1 MGDSTLTSPAL
12 YTRNLEFKAEVDIE
26 PIAGL
31 KIKLTGNRTDN
42 RSNQIQFMYENPTI
56 IYGGSY
62 IKTHIA
68 MATAFKGFRADE
80 NYSSET
86 FNKFL
91 ENREIIAQRLQ
102 ERYEGTTYPDRGF
115 LHDVELGGKPYSKDN
130 GEINRS
136 SSDVLIPAFL
146 AAYSGKNAKT
156 IDLNPFPGLKA
167 ILPNWLNHAYQCT
180 YQVGSFTSF
189 SDWVSIG
196 EGLGF
201 TKDVLTNGAIPSSPY
216 NIASVVL
223 KEQFG
228 PLAGI
233 NATLYNDLQLT
244 ANYETQRT
252 LTLNSA
258 AGQLV
263 EAVSKGFT
271 LGGSYKIANFNQ
283 VLKIKKKQQNVNND
297 LTFSLNVKMSSN
309 TNLIRKI
316 ESNTAQATSGTR
328 TWSVDFTADYVV
340 SKLITMGLY
349 FDYQSNVPLVSTSA
363 YPTTN
368 SNYGL
373 RINMSLAK

>member
-1 MGDSTLTSPAL
+1 
-12 YTRNLEFKAEVDIE
+12 
-26 PIAGL
+26 
-31 KIKLTGNRTDN
+31 
-42 RSNQIQFMYENPTI
+42 
-56 IYGGSY
+56 
-62 IKTHIA
+62 

-80 NYSSET
+80 NYSSAT

-130 GEINRS
+130 GEVNRS

-167 ILPNWLNHAYQCT
+167 ILPNWRVTYDGLMRIPFFKKLFKSFSLNHAYQCT

-233 NATLYNDLQLT
+233 NATLYNDLQIT

-263 EAVSKGFT
+263 EAVSKGFN
-271 LGGSYKIANFNQ
+271 LGGSYKIANFNR
-283 VLKIKKKQQNVNND
+283 VLKIKSKQQNVNND
-297 LTFSLNVKMSSN
+297 LTISLNVKMASN

-349 FDYQSNVPLVSTSA
+349 YDYQSNVPLVSTSA